1 MPANRVVAGM
11 ARSHRTTLCS
21 LWLNFLSFAD
31 LHTLSRNPH
40 KTFIKLSCSDE
51 KVRAMNIQNKGK
63 DMANRMLRIAV
74 VTETYPPEINGV
86 AMTITRMVEGLRRR
100 HVVELIRPRQN
111 QQDSAKNELTLQEV
125 LVRGF
130 PIPRYQGLK
139 LGLPAK
145 RQLIKLWT
153 RQRPD
158 VVHLVTE
165 GPLGSSALAAARK
178 LGIPVSSDFH
188 TNFHSYSRHY
198 GFGWLQK
205 TVAGYLRKLHN
216 RTDTTLVP
224 TKELRDTLAQEG
236 YQNLQI
242 VGRGVDTAL
251 FHPDKRSE
259 ELRSQWGVAADELA
273 VIYVGRI
280 SAEKNMPLVLRTF
293 KAMQVVNP
301 KLKLVLVGDGP
312 VRAEMQ
318 RQNPEYIFAGMRTGE
333 DLAAHYASGDIFL
346 FPSMTETYGNVTV
359 EAMASG
365 LAVVAY
371 RYAAAAEHIAHEK
384 NGLHAEFGNE
394 EEFIVLACKLAIDVS
409 RVHKMREKAHQ
420 TMQKF
425 DWENIVDEFEQAL
438 AQLAVKPEVHHA
450 TPNLQPATDPN
461 LG

>member
-1 MPANRVVAGM
+1 
-11 ARSHRTTLCS
+11 
-21 LWLNFLSFAD
+21 
-31 LHTLSRNPH
+31 
-40 KTFIKLSCSDE
+40 
-51 KVRAMNIQNKGK
+51 MNIHNLGEN
-63 DMANRMLRIAV
+63 MVNRMLRIAV

-86 AMTITRMVEGLRRR
+86 AITISHMVEGLRRR

-111 QQDSAKNELTLQEV
+111 KQDSAKTELTLQEV
-125 LVRGF
+125 LVRGI
-130 PIPRYQGLK
+130 PIPRYPGLK

-153 RQRPD
+153 GQRPD

-178 LGIPVSSDFH
+178 LGIPISSDFH
-188 TNFHSYSRHY
+188 TNFHSYSQHY

-205 TVAGYLRKLHN
+205 TVAGYLRSFHN

-224 TKELRDTLAQEG
+224 TRELRNTLAQDG
-236 YQNLQI
+236 YQNLQ
-242 VGRGVDTAL
+242 VVARGVDTTL
-251 FHPDKRSE
+251 FHPGKRSE
-259 ELRSQWGVAADELA
+259 KLRQQWGVANGELA

-293 KAMQVVNP
+293 EAMQACNP

-318 RQNPEYIFAGMRTGE
+318 RHNPEYIFAGMRTGE

-371 RYAAAAEHIAHEK
+371 RYAAAAEHIAHEE

-394 EEFIVLACKLAIDVS
+394 DEFMRLACGLANDAA
-409 RVHKMREKAHQ
+409 RVEKMREQSHQ
-420 TMQKF
+420 TMLKL
-425 DWENIVDEFEQAL
+425 DWQNIVNEFERAIAQLAACQSIVDEFEQAL
-438 AQLAVKPEVHHA
+438 A
-450 TPNLQPATDPN
+450 
-461 LG
+461 

>member
-1 MPANRVVAGM
+1 M
-11 ARSHRTTLCS
+11 ADR
-21 LWLNFLSFAD
+21 
-31 LHTLSRNPH
+31 
-40 KTFIKLSCSDE
+40 K
-51 KVRAMNIQNKGK
+51 
-63 DMANRMLRIAV
+63 LRIAI

-86 AMTITRMVEGLRRR
+86 AMTISRMVEGLRQR

-111 QQDSAKNELTLQEV
+111 RQDSAKTGPTLQEE

-130 PIPRYQGLK
+130 PIPRYPGLK

-145 RQLIKLWT
+145 RRLIKLWT
-153 RQRPD
+153 GQRPD

-165 GPLGSSALAAARK
+165 GPLGSSALSAARK

-205 TVAGYLRKLHN
+205 TVAAHLRNLHN
-216 RTDTTLVP
+216 RTDATLVP
-224 TKELRDTLAQEG
+224 TRELRDTLARDG
-236 YQNLQI
+236 YQNLQ
-242 VGRGVDTAL
+242 VVARGVDTAL
-251 FHPDKRSE
+251 FHPCKRSE
-259 ELRSQWGVAADELA
+259 KLRVQWGATAGEPVA
-273 VIYVGRI
+273 IYVGRI
-280 SAEKNMPLVLRTF
+280 SAEKNLPLVVRTF
-293 KAMQVVNP
+293 KAMQAINP

-312 VRAEMQ
+312 VRAELQ

-371 RYAAAAEHIAHEK
+371 RYAAAAQHIIHEQ

-394 EEFIVLACKLAIDVS
+394 EQFVVQACKLAIDMS
-409 RVHKMREKAHQ
+409 RVHKIRGQAHQ
-420 TMQKF
+420 TMLKL
-425 DWENIVDEFEQAL
+425 DWQNIVDEFEQAL
-438 AQLAVKPEVHHA
+438 AQLAVIPEVRHV
-450 TPNLQPATDPN
+450 TSSLQPATDPN

>member
-1 MPANRVVAGM
+1 
-11 ARSHRTTLCS
+11 
-21 LWLNFLSFAD
+21 
-31 LHTLSRNPH
+31 
-40 KTFIKLSCSDE
+40 
-51 KVRAMNIQNKGK
+51 
-63 DMANRMLRIAV
+63 MANSMLRIAV

-86 AMTITRMVEGLRRR
+86 AMTISRMVEGLRQR

-111 QQDSAKNELTLQEV
+111 NQDSAKHELTLQEV

-130 PIPRYQGLK
+130 PIPRYQDLK

-153 RQRPD
+153 KQRPD
-158 VVHLVTE
+158 VVHIVTE
-165 GPLGSSALAAARK
+165 GPLGSSAIAAARK

-188 TNFHSYSRHY
+188 TNFHSYSKHY

-205 TVAGYLRKLHN
+205 TVAAYLRNLHN

-224 TKELRDTLAQEG
+224 TKELRDTLAQDG
-236 YQNLQI
+236 YQNLQ
-242 VGRGVDTAL
+242 VVARGVDTIL
-251 FHPDKRSE
+251 FHPGKRSE
-259 ELRSQWGVAADELA
+259 KLRLQWGVVADGELA

-280 SAEKNMPLVLRTF
+280 SAEKNLPLVVRAF
-293 KAMQVVNP
+293 KAMQAVNP

-312 VRAEMQ
+312 VRAELQ

-371 RYAAAAEHIAHEK
+371 RYAAADEHIVHDK
-384 NGLHAEFGNE
+384 NGLHAEYGNE
-394 EEFIVLACKLAIDVS
+394 DEFIQHACNLANNEERIDKI
-409 RVHKMREKAHQ
+409 RWLAHQ
-420 TMQKF
+420 TMLSL
-425 DWENIVDEFEQAL
+425 DWQNIVDEFEQAL
-438 AQLAVKPEVHHA
+438 AQLAVKPEVRHV
-450 TPNLQPATDPN
+450 TSNLQPATDTN

>member
-1 MPANRVVAGM
+1 M
-11 ARSHRTTLCS
+11 
-21 LWLNFLSFAD
+21 
-31 LHTLSRNPH
+31 
-40 KTFIKLSCSDE
+40 
-51 KVRAMNIQNKGK
+51 
-63 DMANRMLRIAV
+63 
-74 VTETYPPEINGV
+74 
-86 AMTITRMVEGLRRR
+86 
-100 HVVELIRPRQN
+100 
-111 QQDSAKNELTLQEV
+111 QEV

-130 PIPRYQGLK
+130 PIPRYPGLK

-145 RQLIKLWT
+145 RRLIELWT
-153 RQRPD
+153 EQRPD

-198 GFGWLQK
+198 GFGLLQK
-205 TVAGYLRKLHN
+205 TVAAYLRNLHN

-224 TKELRDTLAQEG
+224 TQELRNTLAQDG
-236 YQNLQI
+236 YQNLQ
-242 VGRGVDTAL
+242 VVARGVDTTL

-259 ELRSQWGVAADELA
+259 KLRLQWGVIAEDELV

-293 KAMQVVNP
+293 KAMQAINP

-346 FPSMTETYGNVTV
+346 FASMTETYGNVTV

-371 RYAAAAEHIAHEK
+371 RYAAAAEHIEHER

-394 EEFIVLACKLAIDVS
+394 EEFIVQSSKLAIDVS
-409 RVHKMREKAHQ
+409 RVYKMRMQAHQ
-420 TMQKF
+420 TMLKL
-425 DWENIVDEFEQAL
+425 DWQNIVDEFEQAL
-438 AQLAVKPEVHHA
+438 AQLAVKPEVRHV
-450 TPNLQPATDPN
+450 TTNLQPATDPN

>member
-1 MPANRVVAGM
+1 M
-11 ARSHRTTLCS
+11 AER
-21 LWLNFLSFAD
+21 
-31 LHTLSRNPH
+31 
-40 KTFIKLSCSDE
+40 K
-51 KVRAMNIQNKGK
+51 
-63 DMANRMLRIAV
+63 LRIAV

-86 AMTITRMVEGLRRR
+86 AMTISRMVEGLRQK

-111 QQDSAKNELTLQEV
+111 PQDSAKQGPAFQEV

-145 RQLIKLWT
+145 QRLIKLWT
-153 RQRPD
+153 SQRPD

-165 GPLGSSALAAARK
+165 GPLGSSALSAARK

-188 TNFHSYSRHY
+188 TNFHSYSQHY

-205 TVAGYLRKLHN
+205 TVAAYLRKLHN

-224 TKELRDTLAQEG
+224 TNELRDTLEQEG
-236 YQNLQI
+236 YQNLQ
-242 VGRGVDTAL
+242 VVARGVETAL
-251 FHPDKRSE
+251 FHPGKRSRK
-259 ELRSQWGVAADELA
+259 LRAQWGLLADDDLA

-280 SAEKNMPLVLRTF
+280 SAEKNLPLVLRTF
-293 KAMQVVNP
+293 EAMQAVNP
-301 KLKLVLVGDGP
+301 KLKLVMVGDGP
-312 VRAEMQ
+312 VRAELQ
-318 RQNPEYIFAGMRTGE
+318 RKNSEYIFAGMRTGE

-371 RYAAAAEHIAHEK
+371 RYAAAAEHIVHGE
-384 NGLHAEFGNE
+384 NGLHAEYGNA
-394 EEFIVLACKLAIDVS
+394 EEFIKAACGLAADGPRIEQ
-409 RVHKMREKAHQ
+409 MRRQAHQ
-420 TMQKF
+420 TMLKL
-425 DWENIVDEFEQAL
+425 DWQNIVEEFEQAL
-438 AQLAVKPEVHHA
+438 AQLASKPESRHD

>member
-1 MPANRVVAGM
+1 M
-11 ARSHRTTLCS
+11 A
-21 LWLNFLSFAD
+21 D
-31 LHTLSRNPH
+31 
-40 KTFIKLSCSDE
+40 
-51 KVRAMNIQNKGK
+51 
-63 DMANRMLRIAV
+63 RMLRIAV

-86 AMTITRMVEGLRRR
+86 AMTISRMVEGLRRH

-111 QQDSAKNELTLQEV
+111 KEDSEKQELTLQEV

-130 PIPRYQGLK
+130 PIPRYPGLK

-145 RQLIKLWT
+145 QRLIKLWSK
-153 RQRPD
+153 QRPD

-205 TVAGYLRKLHN
+205 TVAGYLRSLHN

-224 TKELRDTLAQEG
+224 TQELRDTLAQEG
-236 YQNLQI
+236 YQNLQ
-242 VGRGVDTAL
+242 VVARGVDTTL
-251 FHPDKRSE
+251 FHPSKRSE
-259 ELRSQWGVAADELA
+259 KLRLQWGIVGHDELA

-280 SAEKNMPLVLRTF
+280 SAEKNLPLVLRTF
-293 KAMQVVNP
+293 KAMRACNP
-301 KLKLVLVGDGP
+301 KLKLILVGDGP
-312 VRAEMQ
+312 VCAELQ
-318 RQNPEYIFAGMRTGE
+318 RKNPEYIFVGMRTGE

-371 RYAAAAEHIAHEK
+371 RYAAAAEHITHEE

-394 EEFIVLACKLAIDVS
+394 KEFMQLACRLANDAA
-409 RVHKMREKAHQ
+409 RVDKMRTRAHQ
-420 TMQKF
+420 TMLKL
-425 DWENIVDEFEQAL
+425 DWQNIVDEFEQAL
-438 AQLAVKPEVHHA
+438 AQLAVKPEVRHV
-450 TPNLQPATDPN
+450 TSNLQPATDTN

>member
-1 MPANRVVAGM
+1 
-11 ARSHRTTLCS
+11 
-21 LWLNFLSFAD
+21 
-31 LHTLSRNPH
+31 
-40 KTFIKLSCSDE
+40 
-51 KVRAMNIQNKGK
+51 
-63 DMANRMLRIAV
+63 MANSMLRIAV

-86 AMTITRMVEGLRRR
+86 AMTISRMVEGLRQR

-111 QQDSAKNELTLQEV
+111 NQDSAKRELTLQEV

-139 LGLPAK
+139 LGLPA
-145 RQLIKLWT
+145 RHRLIKLWSK
-153 RQRPD
+153 QHPD
-158 VVHLVTE
+158 VVHIVTE
-165 GPLGSSALAAARK
+165 GPLGSSAIAAARK

-205 TVAGYLRKLHN
+205 TVAAYLRNLHN

-224 TKELRDTLAQEG
+224 TQELRDSLARDG
-236 YQNLQI
+236 YQNLQ
-242 VGRGVDTAL
+242 VVARGVDTTL
-251 FHPDKRSE
+251 FHPNKRSE
-259 ELRSQWGVAADELA
+259 KLRLQWGVVADDELA

-293 KAMQVVNP
+293 KAMQAVNP
-301 KLKLVLVGDGP
+301 KLKLILVGDGP
-312 VRAEMQ
+312 VRAELQ
-318 RQNPEYIFAGMRTGE
+318 LQNPEYIFAGMRTGE

-371 RYAAAAEHIAHEK
+371 RYAAAAEHIAHEE
-384 NGLHAEFGNE
+384 NGLHAGFGNE
-394 EEFIVLACKLAIDVS
+394 EEFMQLACGLANDAA
-409 RVHKMREKAHQ
+409 RVDRMRRQAHQ
-420 TMQKF
+420 TMLKL
-425 DWENIVDEFEQAL
+425 DWQNIVDEFEQAL
-438 AQLAVKPEVHHA
+438 AQLAVKPEVRHV
-450 TPNLQPATDPN
+450 TSNLQPAADTN

>member
-1 MPANRVVAGM
+1 M
-11 ARSHRTTLCS
+11 A
-21 LWLNFLSFAD
+21 
-31 LHTLSRNPH
+31 SR
-40 KTFIKLSCSDE
+40 K
-51 KVRAMNIQNKGK
+51 
-63 DMANRMLRIAV
+63 LRIAV

-86 AMTITRMVEGLRRR
+86 AMTISRMVEGLRQH

-111 QQDSAKNELTLQEV
+111 PQDSARDEPTLQEV

-130 PIPRYQGLK
+130 PIPRYPGLK

-145 RQLIKLWT
+145 QRLIKLWT
-153 RQRPD
+153 EHRPD

-165 GPLGSSALAAARK
+165 GPLGSSALSAARK

-198 GFGWLQK
+198 GFGLLQRV
-205 TVAGYLRKLHN
+205 VAAHLRKLHN

-224 TKELRDTLAQEG
+224 TNELRDTLAKEG
-236 YQNLQI
+236 YQNLQ
-242 VGRGVDTAL
+242 VVARGVETSL
-251 FHPDKRSE
+251 FHPGKRSE
-259 ELRSQWGVAADELA
+259 KLRLQWGLLSDDDLA

-280 SAEKNMPLVLRTF
+280 SAEKNLPLVLRTF
-293 KAMQVVNP
+293 KAMQTINP
-301 KLKLVLVGDGP
+301 KMKLIMVGDGP
-312 VRAEMQ
+312 VRAQLQ
-318 RQNPEYIFAGMRTGE
+318 RENPDYIFAGMRTGE

-371 RYAAAAEHIAHEK
+371 RYAAAAEHIVHEQ

-394 EEFIVLACKLAIDVS
+394 EEFIVRASKLAIDAL
-409 RVHKMREKAHQ
+409 RIDRMRRQAHQ
-420 TMQKF
+420 TMLKL
-425 DWENIVDEFEQAL
+425 DWQNIVDEFEQAL
-438 AQLAVKPEVHHA
+438 AQLAAQPEVSHV
-450 TPNLQPATDPN
+450 TSNLQPATDPN

>member
-1 MPANRVVAGM
+1 M
-11 ARSHRTTLCS
+11 ADR
-21 LWLNFLSFAD
+21 
-31 LHTLSRNPH
+31 
-40 KTFIKLSCSDE
+40 K
-51 KVRAMNIQNKGK
+51 
-63 DMANRMLRIAV
+63 LRIAV

-86 AMTITRMVEGLRRR
+86 AMTISRMVEGLRQN

-111 QQDSAKNELTLQEV
+111 PQDSAKHEPTFQEL

-145 RQLIKLWT
+145 QRLIKLWT
-153 RQRPD
+153 EQRPD

-165 GPLGSSALAAARK
+165 GPLGSSALSAARK

-188 TNFHSYSRHY
+188 TNFHSYSQHY

-205 TVAGYLRKLHN
+205 TVAAYLRNLHN

-224 TKELRDTLAQEG
+224 TNELRDTLAQEG
-236 YQNLQI
+236 YQNLQ
-242 VGRGVDTAL
+242 VVARGVDTAL
-251 FHPDKRSE
+251 FHPGKRSR
-259 ELRSQWGVAADELA
+259 ELRRQWGLVADDELA

-280 SAEKNMPLVLRTF
+280 SAEKNLPLVLSTF
-293 KAMQVVNP
+293 KAMQAVNP
-301 KLKLVLVGDGP
+301 KLKLVMVGDGP
-312 VRAEMQ
+312 VRAELQ

-371 RYAAAAEHIAHEK
+371 RYAAAAEHIVHDE
-384 NGLHAEFGNE
+384 NGLHAEFGNK
-394 EEFIVLACKLAIDVS
+394 EEFMQQACGLAADMVRIDKL
-409 RVHKMREKAHQ
+409 RRQAHQ
-420 TMQKF
+420 TMLKL
-425 DWENIVDEFEQAL
+425 DWQNIVDEFEQAI
-438 AQLAVKPEVHHA
+438 AQLAVKQEVRHA
-450 TPNLQPATDPN
+450 TSDLQPATDPN

>member
-1 MPANRVVAGM
+1 M
-11 ARSHRTTLCS
+11 ASS
-21 LWLNFLSFAD
+21 
-31 LHTLSRNPH
+31 
-40 KTFIKLSCSDE
+40 K
-51 KVRAMNIQNKGK
+51 
-63 DMANRMLRIAV
+63 LRIAV

-86 AMTITRMVEGLRRR
+86 AMTIQRMVEGLRRR

-111 QQDSAKNELTLQEV
+111 AQDSAKHDPTLQEV

-130 PIPRYQGLK
+130 PIPRYPGLK

-145 RQLIKLWT
+145 QRLVKLWT
-153 RQRPD
+153 EKRPD

-165 GPLGSSALAAARK
+165 GPLGSSGLAAARK

-198 GFGWLQK
+198 GFGWLYK
-205 TVAGYLRKLHN
+205 SVAAHLRNLHN

-224 TKELRDTLAQEG
+224 TQELRDTLAQEG
-236 YQNLQI
+236 YQNLQ
-242 VGRGVDTAL
+242 VVARGVDTTL

-259 ELRSQWGVAADELA
+259 KLRQQWGLVSEDELA

-280 SAEKNMPLVLRTF
+280 SAEKNLPLVLRTF
-293 KAMQVVNP
+293 KAMQAINP

-312 VRAEMQ
+312 IRAELQ
-318 RQNPEYIFAGMRTGE
+318 RQNPECVFAGMRTGE
-333 DLAAHYASGDIFL
+333 DLAVHYASGDIFL

-365 LAVVAY
+365 LAVVAF
-371 RYAAAAEHIAHEK
+371 RYAAAAEHIEHER

-394 EEFIVLACKLAIDVS
+394 EQFIVLASKLAMDVT
-409 RVHKMREKAHQ
+409 RVHKMRTQAHQ
-420 TMQKF
+420 TMLKL
-425 DWENIVDEFEQAL
+425 DWQNIVDEFEQAL
-438 AQLAVKPEVHHA
+438 ARLAVKPEVRHV
-450 TPNLQPATDPN
+450 PSNLQPATDPN

>member
-1 MPANRVVAGM
+1 
-11 ARSHRTTLCS
+11 
-21 LWLNFLSFAD
+21 
-31 LHTLSRNPH
+31 
-40 KTFIKLSCSDE
+40 
-51 KVRAMNIQNKGK
+51 
-63 DMANRMLRIAV
+63 MANMMLRVAV

-86 AMTITRMVEGLRRR
+86 AVTISRMVEGLRRR

-111 QQDSAKNELTLQEV
+111 QQDEAKLEFTLQEM

-130 PIPRYQGLK
+130 PIPRYPGLK

-145 RQLIKLWT
+145 RTLIKRWT
-153 RQRPD
+153 DQRPD
-158 VVHLVTE
+158 VVHIVTE
-165 GPLGSSALAAARK
+165 GPLGSSAVAAARK

-188 TNFHSYSRHY
+188 TNFHSYSKHY
-198 GFGWLQK
+198 GFGLLQK
-205 TVAGYLRKLHN
+205 IIAGHLRNLHN

-224 TKELRDTLAQEG
+224 TQELYNTLAQDG
-236 YQNLQI
+236 YQNLQ
-242 VGRGVDTAL
+242 VVARGVDTTL
-251 FHPDKRSE
+251 FHPDKRSDT
-259 ELRSQWGVAADELA
+259 LRLQWGVVGNEGMA

-280 SAEKNMPLVLRTF
+280 SAEKNLPLVLRTF

-312 VRAEMQ
+312 VRAELQ

-371 RYAAAAEHIAHEK
+371 RYAAAAEHIVHEV

-394 EEFIVLACKLAIDVS
+394 EEFIRQACSLAADAV
-409 RVHKMREKAHQ
+409 RVDRLRALAHQ
-420 TMQKF
+420 TMLKL
-425 DWENIVDEFEQAL
+425 DWQNIVEEFEEAL
-438 AQLAVKPEVHHA
+438 RHLALKQEVRHVA
-450 TPNLQPATDPN
+450 SNLQPATDPN
-461 LG
+461 MG